1 MPSDLGLMFDGGLR
15 QDVTCNAC
23 QKVSTTF
30 STFVDLSLDIKNST
44 TIEDALSKYFQIKP
58 IGNLRDQ
65 SSLYKCSSC
74 HLRVPATSQQILQ
87 KPPPVLCLHL
97 KRFDHF
103 GGNMGAAT
111 FKIDKRIQLSKS
123 LNLKKNGEKLT
134 YDLRS
139 SLGHIGTSQHCG
151 HYHAYGEVSGRFFRF
166 NDSTVSLVSEQEVL
180 MSSSYVVFYELRST
194 SWASLQNPSNDPLR
208 PSSTTGT
215 DANEI
220 PSVNPDQFDPNSLPE
235 DLSFVNSDP
244 MPSTEQPEAQNGNK
258 RIKLLV
264 TN

>member
-15 QDVTCNAC
+15 QDVTCNVC

-44 TIEDALSKYFQIKP
+44 TIEDALSKFFQIKP
-58 IGNLRDQ
+58 IGDLREQ

-74 HLRVPATSQQILQ
+74 DLRVHATSQQILQ

-103 GGNMGAAT
+103 GGNMGAGT

-123 LNLKKNGEKLT
+123 LHLKKNGEKLT

-139 SLGHIGTSQHCG
+139 SLGHIGTSQSCG

-166 NDSTVSLVSEQEVL
+166 NDSAVTAVSEQEVL
-180 MSSSYVVFYELRST
+180 ISSSYVVYYELRST

-208 PSSTTGT
+208 PYTTGT
-215 DANEI
+215 ETNQI
-220 PSVNPDQFDPNSLPE
+220 PSLNPDQVDQNSLPE
-235 DLSFVNSDP
+235 DLSFMNSDP
-244 MPSTEQPEAQNGNK
+244 MPSTDQPGAQKGNK
-258 RIKLLV
+258 TVRLLV